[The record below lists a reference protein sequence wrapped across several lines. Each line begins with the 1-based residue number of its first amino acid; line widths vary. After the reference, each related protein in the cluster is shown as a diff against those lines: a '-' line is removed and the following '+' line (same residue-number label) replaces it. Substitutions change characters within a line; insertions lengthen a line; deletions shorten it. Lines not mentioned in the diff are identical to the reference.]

1 MILQALI
8 LRLGQTVMLW
18 KTENYTAYIKLE

>member
-18 KTENYTAYIKLE
+18 KTVIYITYIKLE